1 MRKLSAILQMFYGKR
16 GKGDKMNLSE
26 DYREAVSVFAEKQR
40 NFIDR
45 LKTYPELS
53 KLYAELNDENAE
65 FAEIEVAGRVCGR
78 VSLRRA
84 RCVGR
89 GRHKLK
95 GNRKYLDLY
104 EFL

>member
-45 LKTYPELS
+45 LKAYPELS

-65 FAEIEVAGRVCGR
+65 FAEIEVADAYAEGFRFGALVA
-78 VSLRRA
+78 LDA
-84 RCVGR
+84 VGI
-89 GRHKLK
+89 
-95 GNRKYLDLY
+95 N
-104 EFL
+104 